1 MEEKDPFFG
10 VKDGNNEKNLRRMTM
25 RITVMKR
32 MTMAK
37 GKCVCV
43 CVCLVLRLHAVVF

>member
-25 RITVMKR
+25 RMTVMKR